1 MNFWQIGSVSQYTKG
16 LARQTQWK
24 LKKQSGDLSAHYK
37 SLTDQVSFTKASDV
51 FPYQD
56 ERDDKLSAIITKA
69 QAGKKLS
76 PDEWDYVRAKRPE
89 LYAQLRQLEEE
100 TKAYE
105 EELKHCKTKDEAQR
119 LHMIKLSGV
128 MAQAKNGDESAL
140 IRLNRLTQTMT
151 AFTESQSYHE
161 IPSEAEEAI
170 ERENQRQA
178 KVEAMQAEA
187 EVQKEARQQ
196 ALAEVAQ
203 DTSNDA
209 PDNPR
214 QVAAEAATNSL
225 EQAVSGSEEAH
236 DKVPVPEQY
245 HSATDG
251 PGPRVPSPPSHFGF
265 TGEKPFPE
273 HSGGHLQP
281 KAGYRAHAP
290 VASVQGRQAYLSQ
303 SSDGS
308 GETNSPVRRKG
319 VQAKA

>member
-1 MNFWQIGSVSQYTKG
+1 MNFWQIGSLSQYTKG

-76 PDEWDYVRAKRPE
+76 PDEWDYVRSKRPE

-100 TKAYE
+100 AKAYE
-105 EELKHCKTKDEAQR
+105 EELKRCKAKDEAQR
-119 LHMIKLSGV
+119 LHMTKLSGA

-161 IPSEAEEAI
+161 MPSEAEEAI
-170 ERENQRQA
+170 ERENQRQT
-178 KVEAMQAEA
+178 KVDAMQAEA
-187 EVQKEARQQ
+187 EAQKEARQQ
-196 ALAEVAQ
+196 ALAEVTQ

-225 EQAVSGSEEAH
+225 EHTVSGSEEAH
-236 DKVPVPEQY
+236 DKV
-245 HSATDG
+245 TG
-251 PGPRVPSPPSHFGF
+251 PGVAPFRYRWARTTGPLSSLSFRFHRCEAISGAFGRTPSVRSRRQG
-265 TGEKPFPE
+265 T
-273 HSGGHLQP
+273 
-281 KAGYRAHAP
+281 RALGLC
-290 VASVQGRQAYLSQ
+290 SRQAGLF
-303 SSDGS
+303 
-308 GETNSPVRRKG
+308 EPE
-319 VQAKA
+319 